1 MSFNAIYNQAQRVFF
16 FDSSRTGECECVF
29 ISACFYRYTT
39 FFYSHTM
46 HEFNKQMVIHTLALF
61 RTEIKCTPKV
71 NTQTNSNVDWRPVDC
86 IGPKIVA
93 KCRLIFFSRARC
105 FCCCAYSYCFMM
117 YFHQSI
123 LRLHGFTRQPKGR
136 KCVFVLT

>member
-29 ISACFYRYTT
+29 ISACFYRYTN
-39 FFYSHTM
+39 FFFHTM

-61 RTEIKCTPKV
+61 RTDFKCTPKV

-93 KCRLIFFSRARC
+93 KCRLIFFFSRALFLL
-105 FCCCAYSYCFMM
+105 FCVLILLYDVFSSI
-117 YFHQSI
+117 YFT
-123 LRLHGFTRQPKGR
+123 LARFYETTER
-136 KCVFVLT
+136 